1 MLLLARQ
8 HSPFHHALVLLPQF
22 PLGKKLA
29 GIFEPTV
36 AATIITPT
44 AHVGAIMQ
52 LAQDRRGDLTE
63 HTLLGPERTL
73 LRWAIPLCIF
83 CKARI
88 ANWQLA
94 LSLYVKAAALPC
106 ETLEVARK
114 CFTFCPK

>member
-1 MLLLARQ
+1 MTLLT
-8 HSPFHHALVLLPQF
+8 LVPQF
-22 PLGKKLA
+22 PLGRKLA

-73 LRWAIPLCIF
+73 LR
-83 CKARI
+83 
-88 ANWQLA
+88 
-94 LSLYVKAAALPC
+94 YDLPPSTSC
-106 ETLEVARK
+106 LHTL
-114 CFTFCPK
+114 P

>member
-1 MLLLARQ
+1 MSL
-8 HSPFHHALVLLPQF
+8 HSLVVQF

-73 LRWAIPLCIF
+73 LRCDLPPSILCQETMPW
-83 CKARI
+83 R
-88 ANWQLA
+88 A
-94 LSLYVKAAALPC
+94 LYCSVSVRAAAL
-106 ETLEVARK
+106 L
-114 CFTFCPK
+114 

>member
-1 MLLLARQ
+1 MLLHPVEALNLCIALLSLTVALLARQ
-8 HSPFHHALVLLPQF
+8 HQLLQADCMVLLQF

-73 LRWAIPLCIF
+73 LR
-83 CKARI
+83 
-88 ANWQLA
+88 
-94 LSLYVKAAALPC
+94 
-106 ETLEVARK
+106 
-114 CFTFCPK
+114 

>member
-1 MLLLARQ
+1 M
-8 HSPFHHALVLLPQF
+8 QF

-52 LAQDRRGDLTE
+52 LAQDRRGDMSE

-73 LRWAIPLCIF
+73 LKWAPAP
-83 CKARI
+83 KY
-88 ANWQLA
+88 LA
-94 LSLYVKAAALPC
+94 CYASAFGTAL
-106 ETLEVARK
+106 
-114 CFTFCPK
+114 

>member
-1 MLLLARQ
+1 MGLL
-8 HSPFHHALVLLPQF
+8 QF

-73 LRWAIPLCIF
+73 LRCD
-83 CKARI
+83 
-88 ANWQLA
+88 Q
-94 LSLYVKAAALPC
+94 ALPSPQS
-106 ETLEVARK
+106 THIAHKKLAYI
-114 CFTFCPK
+114 FGS